1 MRRLALIA
9 ALLAIVTVW
18 VAASAGADDT
28 HTYRIELDNA
38 FGIVQGSEVRVAG
51 VTQGQVTDLGIN
63 AAKRAVLTVEVS
75 GPLSELGE
83 DTECSSEPQSL
94 IAEYFL
100 DCEPKGDPLPEGGQ
114 IPVEQTEQTVQP
126 DLVQNTLREPYKR
139 RLQLLINEFGTA
151 LAGNPDNLNA
161 AIRRGAPALR
171 QFQQVTEVLAD
182 QNRIIRGL
190 NEDSDAIFA
199 RLAERR
205 DDVVGFVQEAR
216 DTAAASADRRA
227 DLARDFNLL
236 DDFLAEFRPTMVEL
250 DRLARAQTPLLVDLR
265 AAAPHLNRLA
275 VNLPAFN
282 DASRASLES
291 LGGAAVV
298 GDRALRK
305 GRDEVEQL
313 KKAGT
318 NAPVTSEYLADFLS
332 DLDDP
337 RRAVQIDTRAG
348 RDTGRGSTQ
357 AGTEDTMGY
366 TGLEGL
372 LNYVYYQAAS
382 INQFDRISHMLHF
395 SLFGVDDI
403 PPCGAWYSGGREG
416 TAPTDE
422 DGQTKDPNEAARCTA
437 WLGPNQ
443 PRITEPLG
451 LPRYDS
457 SVCPAGSD
465 APELCDPNVGSSGA
479 RTLRGGRAGSGT
491 VGAGSDQGT
500 APSAP
505 PAPGAPGAPPGS
517 PGGPQQGGGSPQKDP
532 PKDLPNDVDDILDL
546 PQDQLPDDLPGLGGG
561 GSGGGATGAA
571 DDLLDFLFSN

>member
-9 ALLAIVTVW
+9 ALLTTVTVC

-51 VTQGQVTDLGIN
+51 VTQGQVTDLDIN
-63 AAKRAVLTVEVS
+63 AAKRAVLTVELS
-75 GPLSELGE
+75 GPLSEFGE

-100 DCEPKGDPLPEGGQ
+100 DCEPKGDPLAEGGE
-114 IPVEQTEQTVQP
+114 IPVEQTTQTVQP

-182 QNRIIRGL
+182 QNRIISGL

-216 DTAAASADRRA
+216 DTAAASADRRT

-250 DRLARAQTPLLVDLR
+250 DRLAREQTPLLVDLR

-291 LGGAAVV
+291 LGKAAVV

-313 KKAGT
+313 KSAGT
-318 NAPVTSEYLADFLS
+318 DAPVTTEYLADFLS

-337 RRAVQIDTRAG
+337 SRAVQIDARAG
-348 RDTGRGSTQ
+348 RDTGRGGTQ
-357 AGTEDTMGY
+357 PGTENTMGY

-403 PPCGAWYSGGREG
+403 PPCGAFYSGGKQG
-416 TAPTDE
+416 TAPTD
-422 DGQTKDPNEAARCTA
+422 DGGQTKDPTEAARCTA

-443 PRITEPLG
+443 PRITQPLE
-451 LPRYDS
+451 LPRYDA

-465 APELCDPNVGSSGA
+465 APELCDPNAASSGA
-479 RTLRGGRAGSGT
+479 RTLRGDRAGSGT
-491 VGAGSDQGT
+491 VGAGSDRGT

-505 PAPGAPGAPPGS
+505 SAPGAPGAS
-517 PGGPQQGGGSPQKDP
+517 PQGGGPPQKEP
-532 PKDLPNDVDDILDL
+532 PKGLPNDVDDILDL

-571 DDLLDFLFSN
+571 DDLLDFLLSN